1 MKKLSLRL
9 RLLIIFGLSSCLI
22 WLGAG
27 ALSWLESKEKTDEFF
42 DQYQMILA
50 RQLASADWSA
60 ITPDVQK
67 ATDKIIKKIDN
78 ADEEDEAIGFAVF
91 DKNGQMVFHDNEN
104 GKDFIFNPRMG
115 RFVNQVIDDDDDWRI
130 VWIDSV
136 DKKYVIAV
144 GQELEYREEVALDM
158 LEEFLLP
165 WLLGLFLLLLVII
178 YFVGREFASFKRLA
192 LDLEKRAA
200 DDLSPLKEY
209 NLPQEILPLTQA
221 MNGLFMKLAEML
233 KKEKSFIS
241 DSAHELRSP
250 LTALKVQLEVLEMS
264 QEDNEARKDA
274 IVKMERGIERCARL
288 VEQLLLLSRLE
299 SNQSQATSEPID
311 WRQTVDILMKEYQS
325 QIKDKQITTEISV
338 TSGSPISCGNSVL
351 LTVMLRNLLDNAI
364 KYSSEGTEIMLD
376 IDEQHIKVANSGV
389 VMPNQHLQ
397 RLGERFFRPAGQKQI
412 GSGLGLS
419 IVKKIAALHG
429 CAVEIKNDDNL
440 FSVIIANQK

>member
-9 RLLIIFGLSSCLI
+9 RLLIIFVLSSCLI

-27 ALSWLESKEKTDEFF
+27 IFSWLESKEKADEFF
-42 DQYQMILA
+42 DQYQMLLA
-50 RQLASADWSA
+50 RQLASADWSSIA
-60 ITPDVQK
+60 SDAQK
-67 ATDKIIKKIDN
+67 VTNKIIKRIDN

-91 DKNGQMVFHDNEN
+91 DRNGQMVFHDNEN
-104 GKDFIFNPRMG
+104 GKDFVFQPQIGHFA
-115 RFVNQVIDDDDDWRI
+115 NQVIDDDDDWRI
-130 VWIDSV
+130 VWVDSA
-136 DKKYVIAV
+136 DNKYVIAV

-192 LDLEKRAA
+192 QDLDKRSA
-200 DDLSPLKEY
+200 DDLSPLKDD

-221 MNGLFMKLAEML
+221 MNGLLAKLAEML

-250 LTALKVQLEVLEMS
+250 LTALKVQLEVLEML

-274 IVKMERGIERCARL
+274 IAKMERGIERCTRL

-299 SNQSQATSEPID
+299 SNQSHASEEPIN
-311 WRQTVDILMKEYQS
+311 WRQTVDNLLQEYQS
-325 QIKDKQITTEISV
+325 QIQAKPLETKISV
-338 TSGSPISCGNSVL
+338 SENSPISCGNPVL

-364 KYSSEGTEIMLD
+364 KYSSEGAKIILD
-376 IDEQHIKVANSGV
+376 IDEGHIRVANSGV
-389 VMPNQHLQ
+389 ALQEQHLE

-429 CAVEIKNDDNL
+429 CAVNIRNEEGL
-440 FSVIIANQK
+440 FSVTIIQNN

>member
-1 MKKLSLRL
+1 
-9 RLLIIFGLSSCLI
+9 
-22 WLGAG
+22 
-27 ALSWLESKEKTDEFF
+27 
-42 DQYQMILA
+42 
-50 RQLASADWSA
+50 
-60 ITPDVQK
+60 
-67 ATDKIIKKIDN
+67 
-78 ADEEDEAIGFAVF
+78 
-91 DKNGQMVFHDNEN
+91 MVFHDNEN

-200 DDLSPLKEY
+200 DDLSPLKED

>member
-27 ALSWLESKEKTDEFF
+27 ALSWFESKEKTDEFF

-50 RQLASADWSA
+50 RQLASADWSSIA
-60 ITPDVQK
+60 PDAQK
-67 ATDKIIKKIDN
+67 ATNKIIKRIDN

-91 DKNGQMVFHDNEN
+91 DRAGQMVFHDNEN
-104 GKDFIFNPRMG
+104 GKDFVFQPQIG
-115 RFVNQVIDDDDDWRI
+115 RFANQVIDDDDDWRI
-130 VWIDSV
+130 VWVDSA
-136 DKKYVIAV
+136 DNKYVIAV

-165 WLLGLFLLLLVII
+165 WLLGLFLLLLAII

-192 LDLEKRAA
+192 HDLEKRNA
-200 DDLSPLKEY
+200 DDLSPLAED
-209 NLPQEILPLTQA
+209 NLPQEILPLTRA
-221 MNGLFMKLAEML
+221 MNGLLAKLAEML

-250 LTALKVQLEVLEMS
+250 LTALKVQLEVLEML
-264 QEDNEARKDA
+264 QEDNDARKDA
-274 IVKMERGIERCARL
+274 IAKMERGIERCTRL

-299 SNQSQATSEPID
+299 SNQSQAAAEPIN
-311 WRQTVDILMKEYQS
+311 WRQTVDNLLKEYQS
-325 QIKDKQITTEISV
+325 QIQAKQIGTKFSV
-338 TSGSPISCGNSVL
+338 SENSPINCGNPVL

-364 KYSSEGTEIMLD
+364 KYSSEEAEIMLD
-376 IDEQHIKVANSGV
+376 INESHIKVTNSGV
-389 VMPNQHLQ
+389 ALQEQHLE

-429 CAVEIKNDDNL
+429 CVVDIRNENNL
-440 FSVIIANQK
+440 FSVTILKSN